1 MRTLIIMTVA
11 VCALSAAAWA
21 AEHVVDQKDLS
32 FSQAEM
38 TIAVGDKIKFTN
50 SDRTAHHIWTKDN
63 GVNFS
68 SQTLKPGAS
77 YEIKFD
83 KAGTYIV
90 KCHIHPKMKLTVV
103 VKPVVPS
110 TR

>member
-1 MRTLIIMTVA
+1 MNRIAITLTALVI
-11 VCALSAAAWA
+11 CALSWPALA
-21 AEHVVDQKDLS
+21 AEHVVDQKNLS
-32 FSQAEM
+32 FSQGEM

-63 GVNFS
+63 GINVS

-83 KAGTYIV
+83 KAGTYTL
-90 KCHIHPKMKLTVV
+90 KCHIHPKMKLTVI
-103 VKPVVPS
+103 VKPAAP
-110 TR
+110 

>member
-1 MRTLIIMTVA
+1 MNRITLALTAIVI
-11 VCALSAAAWA
+11 CALSWPAFA
-21 AEHVVDQKDLS
+21 AEHVVDQKNLS
-32 FSQAEM
+32 FSQSEM
-38 TIAVGDKIKFTN
+38 TIAAGDKIKFTN

-83 KAGTYIV
+83 KAGTYTL
-90 KCHIHPKMKLTVV
+90 KCHIHPKMKLTVI
-103 VKPVVPS
+103 VKPAAP
-110 TR
+110 